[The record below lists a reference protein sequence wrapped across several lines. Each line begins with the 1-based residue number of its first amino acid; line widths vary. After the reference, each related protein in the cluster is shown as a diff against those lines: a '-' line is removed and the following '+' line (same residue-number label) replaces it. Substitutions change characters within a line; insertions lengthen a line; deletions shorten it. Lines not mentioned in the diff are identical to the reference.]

1 MKLDAT
7 DRKLLNA
14 MQTGFPLVSRPFV
27 AIGEELGLG
36 EADVLERMA
45 SYREG
50 GVLRQISAIFDT
62 RRLGYQSILVAV
74 RVDPARLDEVASV
87 LNRHPGVS
95 HNYGRTHGFNLWF
108 TLAVHPDEDLK
119 ATVDELVERSGVD
132 AVRLLPMERF
142 FKIVV
147 NFNLEDNTNAST
159 ATEGTARVEQ
169 STVPIV
175 LTALDIAVIRELQ
188 EDFPLIPE
196 PYAPMAQRLGLA
208 EDALFAAAADL
219 KERGAMRRVGA
230 VLHHRRAGI
239 TANAML
245 CWQVPPE
252 RAEEVGLTLAN
263 RPEVSHCYQRPTYPD
278 WPYSHFSM
286 VHARKRSECAEI
298 ARELSAQTGI
308 DDYLILLSTREF
320 KKTRVRYFVEDE
332 WRQEYRQA
340 MAAAGPVG
348 H

>member
-14 MQTGFPLVSRPFV
+14 LQTGFPLVSRPFA
-27 AIGEELGLG
+27 AIGDGLGLG
-36 EADVLERMA
+36 EADVLGRVA

-74 RVDPARLDEVASV
+74 RADPARLDQVASV

-108 TLAVHPDEDLK
+108 TLAVHPDDDLQ

-142 FKIVV
+142 FKIGV
-147 NFNLEDNTNAST
+147 NFDLEGNTNAST
-159 ATEGTARVEQ
+159 ASEGTARVAQ
-169 STVPIV
+169 STAPVPIS
-175 LTALDIAVIRELQ
+175 ALDVAVIRELQ
-188 EDFPLIPE
+188 EDFTLTPR
-196 PYAPMAQRLGLA
+196 PYAPMARRLDIT

-219 KERGAMRRVGA
+219 RERGVMRRVSA

-245 CWQVPPE
+245 CWRVPPE
-252 RAEEVGLTLAN
+252 RAEDVGMTLAS

-308 DDYLILLSTREF
+308 DDYVILLSTREF

-340 MAAAGPVG
+340 MAAAPAG

>member
-119 ATVDELVERSGVD
+119 ATVEPFGGMMAMGLWQKVIIVYPDGYCGETKITQCSDGIDNDGDGLVDSERAQVEPCRDDGSCRRRGYACREGLCCPADAQDCGLPDPDCRHDRDTGEGPTEDPPVCADGVD
-132 AVRLLPMERF
+132 
-142 FKIVV
+142 
-147 NFNLEDNTNAST
+147 NDDD
-159 ATEGTARVEQ
+159 G
-169 STVPIV
+169 
-175 LTALDIAVIRELQ
+175 LTDIA
-188 EDFPLIPE
+188 EDHGCISATWSSESNCKKGTFFVDHAVWPDGSSPGPAYE
-196 PYAPMAQRLGLA
+196 G
-208 EDALFAAAADL
+208 ALLDL
-219 KERGAMRRVGA
+219 
-230 VLHHRRAGI
+230 
-239 TANAML
+239 
-245 CWQVPPE
+245 
-252 RAEEVGLTLAN
+252 LTHVDETYRTK
-263 RPEVSHCYQRPTYPD
+263 RPET
-278 WPYSHFSM
+278 
-286 VHARKRSECAEI
+286 
-298 ARELSAQTGI
+298 
-308 DDYLILLSTREF
+308 LLR
-320 KKTRVRYFVEDE
+320 
-332 WRQEYRQA
+332 
-340 MAAAGPVG
+340 
-348 H
+348 

>member
-14 MQTGFPLVSRPFV
+14 LQTGFPLVSRPFA
-27 AIGEELGLG
+27 AIGDGLGLWEG
-36 EADVLERMA
+36 DVLGRVA

-50 GVLRQISAIFDT
+50 SVLRQISAIFDT

-74 RVDPARLDEVASV
+74 RADPARLDEVASV

-95 HNYGRTHGFNLWF
+95 HNYGRPHGFNLWF
-108 TLAVHPDEDLK
+108 TLAVHPDEDLQ
-119 ATVDELVERSGVD
+119 ATVDELVERSRVE

-142 FKIVV
+142 FKIGV
-147 NFNLEDNTNAST
+147 NFDLEDNTNAST
-159 ATEGTARVEQ
+159 VSEGTARVAQ
-169 STVPIV
+169 STAP
-175 LTALDIAVIRELQ
+175 LTLSALDIAVIRELQ
-188 EDFPLIPE
+188 EDFTLTPR
-196 PYAPMAQRLGLA
+196 PYAPMARRLGLT
-208 EDALFAAAADL
+208 EEELFAAAADL
-219 KERGAMRRVGA
+219 WERGAMRRVSA
-230 VLHHRRAGI
+230 VLHHRSAGI

-245 CWQVPPE
+245 CWRVPPE
-252 RAEEVGLTLAN
+252 RAGEVGLTLAN

-308 DDYLILLSTREF
+308 DDYVILLSTREF

-340 MAAAGPVG
+340 MAATPAGG
-348 H
+348 L